1 MYKVVSQI
9 ARLAADSSPLYFSR
23 CMASGRGHYI
33 KGGSN
38 KQDIPSETR
47 KLIENAKDP
56 DDYSWQPGPAIGE
69 EHVVDLTTEEKTRA
83 TAYKLKYHGNRAY
96 GGEDKIKYWTHKGEQ
111 IPDDP
116 PSPVLMVQKLKLNR
130 GQPYWIKDYMRQ
142 IGLNHSQSREDV
154 VGIKVFLPNTPS
166 VCMILQR
173 VKHMVKITPLTFPN
187 GIPDDFDPATHGY
200 KLSATGEFAITDR
213 PLETTESI
221 AARAHWMKIDEE
233 VIKRECQRQWR
244 RPWGSPLGN
253 FNYYKDSRWQDNAKA
268 ASTYEKNKSKNR
280 KWS

>member
-1 MYKVVSQI
+1 MYCVK
-9 ARLAADSSPLYFSR
+9 Y
-23 CMASGRGHYI
+23 
-33 KGGSN
+33 
-38 KQDIPSETR
+38 
-47 KLIENAKDP
+47 LI
-56 DDYSWQPGPAIGE
+56 SFVLFQ
-69 EHVVDLTTEEKTRA
+69 
-83 TAYKLKYHGNRAY
+83 LKYHGNRAY

-142 IGLNHSQSREDV
+142 IGLNHSQRREDV

-233 VIKRECQRQWR
+233 VVRSE
-244 RPWGSPLGN
+244 
-253 FNYYKDSRWQDNAKA
+253 
-268 ASTYEKNKSKNR
+268 T
-280 KWS
+280 